1 MEKMYR
7 KGTITQ
13 TLFILAVSVHLSGC
27 STGSHSLKY
36 LHTGVKHEK
45 NLQYTAVGL
54 LDGEEFVYYDSN
66 IRKMIPKAEW
76 TKKIDAEEP
85 DYWNRETEKLKSHDE
100 WFRENIATLMKR
112 FNQTDGNHTWQWTYG
127 CDLHDDGPI
136 RGYNYYVYDGKKFLT
151 LDLNTLTWTAANSVA
166 HITKQ
171 KMGADRSLAES
182 QKDYLEN
189 TCIDY
194 LKKYIA
200 FCNTSLKSKGS
211 GTAQRSK
218 RNADKRS
225 SSTQSATA
233 TLSATHSLQ
242 YIITAVTPGINS
254 PEYIEVG
261 LLDGEP
267 FVYYDSKIKKMIPK
281 TEWIKNNE
289 DEDCWDAETQT
300 NQATQEIFKAN
311 IATAMSRF
319 NQTEGVHTVQ
329 AMYGCELHDD
339 GTTTGY
345 RQEGYDGEDFISLDL
360 NTLTWT
366 AANDKAVI
374 TKNKWEATGTN
385 AHQWKGYLENTCI
398 EWLQKYVSYSRDTL
412 ERKDPPEVTLFQ
424 KDSSSP
430 VVCHATG
437 FFPKGVAIF
446 WQKNGEDLRENVELT
461 ETLPNQDGTYQKRS
475 ILTVSPEDLNK
486 NKYSCVVH
494 HSGLEKDLV
503 LAFQPGVSI
512 GVNVGAILAVLLLV
526 LVGCAA
532 FLIWRKKKKNDFK
545 PFAASDGESLF
556 ISSYEGQPPKC

>member
-319 NQTEGVHTVQ
+319 NQTE
-329 AMYGCELHDD
+329 
-339 GTTTGY
+339 
-345 RQEGYDGEDFISLDL
+345 
-360 NTLTWT
+360 
-366 AANDKAVI
+366 
-374 TKNKWEATGTN
+374 
-385 AHQWKGYLENTCI
+385 
-398 EWLQKYVSYSRDTL
+398 
-412 ERKDPPEVTLFQ
+412 DPPEVTLFQ

-503 LAFQPGVSI
+503 LAFQPGFSGVSI